1 MRQPMKLN
9 IIVCVKSVVMNA
21 PEGQVVRTPEFCEL
35 NPYDRPALE
44 IALNLRDVHG
54 GTVTAISMGPES
66 SELALIETMALGV
79 DRSILLCDAALAGSD
94 TLATAKALGTAIK
107 KLAPFDLVLFGA
119 RTSDSDTGQVG
130 AQTATVLNLP
140 LVTWAYSVAASGN
153 EFIVERR
160 ADGFR
165 EKCAVSF
172 PAMLAVHPGSIQP
185 RDVGLHGIESAF
197 AEGNVEC
204 WNLDDLGLPPGQ
216 VGEAG
221 SPTRVISLKRVKKVR
236 KCKFLDGSA
245 EEQAQD
251 LARIIVDTGLV
262 G

>member
-1 MRQPMKLN
+1 MKLN
-9 IIVCVKSVVMNA
+9 IIVCVKSVVVNA

-44 IALNLRDVHG
+44 VALNLRDVHG
-54 GTVTAISMGPES
+54 GTVTTISMGPES

-94 TLATAKALGTAIK
+94 TLATSRALGTAIK
-107 KLAPFDLVLFGA
+107 KLAPFDIVLFGA

-130 AQTATVLNLP
+130 AQTATILNLP
-140 LVTWAYSVAASGN
+140 LVTWAYSIAPSDN

-160 ADGFR
+160 ADGYR
-165 EKCAVSF
+165 EKFALAF

-197 AEGNVEC
+197 TERKAEY
-204 WNLDDLGLPPGQ
+204 WNLNDLGLSPEQ
-216 VGEAG
+216 VGEGG
-221 SPTRVISLKRVKKVR
+221 SPTRVVSLKRVKKVR
-236 KCKFLDGSA
+236 KCKFLEGSA
-245 EEQAQD
+245 EEQARY
-251 LARIIVDTGLV
+251 LAGIFVDSGCV